1 MPRVLPAPSGGVS
14 RAACPPGRYDDNL
27 AFVQHRVLPI
37 IERLRKSVV
46 AVHGEGG
53 ASLWSCGPGPVAAN
67 GRTSP
72 SCPSPRSLT

>member
-53 ASLWSCGPGPVAAN
+53 ASL
-67 GRTSP
+67 
-72 SCPSPRSLT
+72 